1 MQTLVLRIPDE
12 LAAEIEAEARRL
24 NSTKSEVARARLAA
38 GRSSSE
44 APGSGFDLIRDL
56 VGTDT
61 GGPPDLS
68 ARKKHYLKATGFGR
82 EKPRR

>member
-1 MQTLVLRIPDE
+1 MRTLVLRIPDD

-38 GRSSSE
+38 GRDVN
-44 APGSGFDLIRDL
+44 AAHGFDLIRDL

-68 ARKKHYLKATGFGR
+68 ARKKHYLKAWGFGR